1 MAKEIKMK
9 QATTSSEVRNREY
22 CVALMNTGEVLG
34 NELIELLSQHGC
46 SFEGLVIETYA
57 MSKAWAALQAIAHS
71 KGYDAE
77 DLFKQL
83 LPSFMKDMEGL
94 VEELKE
100 EEKK

>member
-1 MAKEIKMK
+1 MAKEIKLK

-22 CVALMNTGEVLG
+22 CAALMNTGEVLG
-34 NELIELLSQHGC
+34 NELIDLLSQHGC

-57 MSKAWAALQAIAHS
+57 MSKAWAAIQAIAHS

-83 LPSFMKDMEGL
+83 LPSFVKDMEGIINEM
-94 VEELKE
+94 EEV
-100 EEKK
+100 EKK